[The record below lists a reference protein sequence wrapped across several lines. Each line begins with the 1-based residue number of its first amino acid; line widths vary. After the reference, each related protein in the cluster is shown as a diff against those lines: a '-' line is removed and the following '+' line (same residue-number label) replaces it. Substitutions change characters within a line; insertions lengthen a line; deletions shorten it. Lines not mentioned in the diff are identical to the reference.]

1 MAFTPTPHADTFL
14 DKNALKDEA
23 NELLDAVTALHAEA
37 SYIGAKRKRDDE
49 AAGESTFAVGAGG
62 GTTQCAH

>member
-1 MAFTPTPHADTFL
+1 M
-14 DKNALKDEA
+14 KDDA

-37 SYIGAKRKRDDE
+37 SYIGAKRKRDDA
-49 AAGESTFAVGAGG
+49 AAGESTFEVGAGG